1 MECQF
6 YISTY
11 IINLPERTERRIHME
26 NQFAG
31 REEFELH
38 WIEACRH
45 PIGAVGLWQ
54 SIVGIIR
61 EAKDKDEDAVL
72 ICEDDHCFTEH
83 YSAQAL
89 FDHITDAHRQGAE
102 LLSGG
107 IGNFG
112 TALPV
117 APSRFWVNWYWSNQ
131 FIIIYKRAYD
141 QILNYSFNT
150 TDTAD
155 GVLSDILKVKM
166 VIWPFIS
173 VQKNFGYSDATPI
186 NQNEPSKIERYFE
199 TASGEL
205 SELNAV
211 HRYFE
216 AVNSVEFQ
224 ETADPT
230 NH

>member
-1 MECQF
+1 MDYQF

-11 IINLPERTERRIHME
+11 IINLPERTDRRTHME
-26 NQFAG
+26 KQFSG
-31 REEFELH
+31 KEEFELH
-38 WIEACRH
+38 WIEACKH
-45 PIGAVGLWQ
+45 PVGAVGLWQ
-54 SIVGIIR
+54 SIVGIIST
-61 EAKDKDEDAVL
+61 AKEQNEDAIL

-83 YSAQAL
+83 YSPEIL
-89 FDHITDAHRQGAE
+89 FDHIINAHRQGAE

-117 APSRFWVNWYWSNQ
+117 APSRFWINWYWSNQ
-131 FIIIYKRAYD
+131 FIIIYKNAFDR
-141 QILNYSFNT
+141 ILEYTFRD

-155 GVLSDILKVKM
+155 GVFSDILNVKM

-186 NQNEPSKIERYFE
+186 NQQEPSKIERYFE
-199 TASGEL
+199 MASGQL
-205 SELNAV
+205 SELNSV
-211 HRYFE
+211 CQYF
-216 AVNSVEFQ
+216 ATINDNQ
-224 ETADPT
+224 RRAADVFP